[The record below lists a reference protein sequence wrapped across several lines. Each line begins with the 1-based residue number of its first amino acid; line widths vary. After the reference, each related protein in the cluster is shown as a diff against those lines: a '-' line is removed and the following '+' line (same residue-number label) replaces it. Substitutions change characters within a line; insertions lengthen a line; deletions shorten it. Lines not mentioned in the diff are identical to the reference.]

1 MTDLT
6 EQWGKGE
13 LPSGEYYII
22 DDLGLN
28 TTDKY
33 FKGTG
38 FGIEKP
44 QKILAKVP
52 TYEEYRNLQH
62 CWVEELEENGQLK
75 EQQET
80 LEDAYNEL
88 VCINANLEDNCK
100 TLAQTLLKV
109 SPEHKAWLEKNY
121 KEYL

>member
-6 EQWGKGE
+6 EQWKKGE
-13 LPSGEYYII
+13 LPNGEYYII

-52 TYEEYRNLQH
+52 TYDEYQALLSDQLAKNEG
-62 CWVEELEENGQLK
+62 VEVNAELKNSLYSMTQAWQIA
-75 EQQET
+75 EQQ
-80 LEDAYNEL
+80 A
-88 VCINANLEDNCK
+88 K
-100 TLAQTLLKV
+100 TLVQTLLKV
-109 SPEHKAWLEKNY
+109 SPEHREWLETNF